1 MGERVPYFKPV
12 SPQQLTKLA
21 GWAGIGVVVVVLLA
35 TSFYMVD
42 TDEIGVVQR
51 FGKYVRETPP
61 GLHAKL
67 PFRIEVVTTPKVKRV
82 FKEEFG
88 FRTIRPGIE
97 SAYTLGT
104 VLKESLML
112 CGDLNVAEV
121 EWAVHFKISEPRKFL
136 FKVRNP
142 RKTIRDVSEAVM
154 RAVVGD
160 SSVDEVLTIR
170 RTEINMEAQKRMQ
183 EILDAYESG
192 IKIDEIKL
200 QDVNPPEKVK
210 PAFDEVNSAL
220 QDKEKYV
227 NKALE
232 EYNKVIP
239 RARGEAKQV
248 VKQAEAYAINRTN
261 VAKGDARRFE
271 DVWKEYKEAKDVTRR
286 RLYLETLAKILPDIE
301 KKYIVDSEVKGL
313 LPLLKLGGEK

>member
-1 MGERVPYFKPV
+1 MSENIPYYGTV
-12 SPQQLTKLA
+12 DPQQIFKLA
-21 GWAGIGVVVVVLLA
+21 RWVVPVIFLIVLLA
-35 TSFYMVD
+35 TSVYTVG
-42 TDEIGVVQR
+42 TDERGIVQR
-51 FGKYVRETPP
+51 FGKYVRKTPP
-61 GLHAKL
+61 GLHTKL
-67 PFRIEVVTTPKVKRV
+67 PFRIETVKKPKVERV

-88 FRTIRPGIE
+88 FRTLKPGIE
-97 SAYTLGT
+97 SAYTPGT

-121 EWAVHFKISEPRKFL
+121 EWAVHYKISEPEKYL
-136 FKVRNP
+136 FNIRNP

-170 RTEINMEAQKRMQ
+170 RMEVNVEVKKKMQ
-183 EILDAYESG
+183 EILGDDGYSSG
-192 IKIDEIKL
+192 ITIDEVRL

-210 PAFDEVNSAL
+210 PAFDDVNSAL
-220 QDKEKYV
+220 QDKERYV

-239 RARGEAKQV
+239 RARGEAK
-248 VKQAEAYAINRTN
+248 
-261 VAKGDARRFE
+261 
-271 DVWKEYKEAKDVTRR
+271 DVTRR
-286 RLYLETLAKILPDIE
+286 RLYLETLAKVLPHIG

-313 LPLLKLGGEK
+313 LPLLELGGEK